1 MGIRIRGTGRQHRKT
16 IVPLLA
22 VLLAVALAP
31 AAAAEGSEARATFA
45 GGCFWCMEKP
55 FDELEGV
62 ISTVSGYAGGHLEDP
77 SYQDV
82 TAGGSGHA
90 EVVQVTYDPDTV
102 SYATLLEVFWRNV
115 DPFDAGGQFCDRG
128 SSYRTGIFYH
138 SAEQARLARR
148 SKREMSRRFS
158 RGIVTEIEKLETFY
172 PAEDYHQNYYK
183 RNPVRYRFYRTS
195 CGRDRRLEAV
205 WGDEAGGYEIT
216 ESR

>member
-1 MGIRIRGTGRQHRKT
+1 MGIRIRGAGRQHRKT
-16 IVPLLA
+16 VVPLLA

-90 EVVQVTYDPDTV
+90 EVVQVTYDPEMV
-102 SYATLLEVFWRNV
+102 SYETLLEVFWRNV

-128 SSYRTGIFYH
+128 NSYRTGIFYH

-158 RGIVTEIEKLETFY
+158 RGIVTEIDTLEMFY

-195 CGRDRRLEAV
+195 CGRDRRLEEV

>member
-1 MGIRIRGTGRQHRKT
+1 MGIRIRGTRRQHRKT
-16 IVPLLA
+16 VVPLLA

-90 EVVQVTYDPDTV
+90 EVVQVTYDPEMV
-102 SYATLLEVFWRNV
+102 SYETLLEVFWRNV

-128 SSYRTGIFYH
+128 NSYRTGIFYH

-158 RGIVTEIEKLETFY
+158 RGIVTEIDTLEMFY

-195 CGRDRRLEAV
+195 CGRDRRLEEV

>member
-1 MGIRIRGTGRQHRKT
+1 
-16 IVPLLA
+16 
-22 VLLAVALAP
+22 
-31 AAAAEGSEARATFA
+31 
-45 GGCFWCMEKP
+45 MEKP

-77 SYQDV
+77 SYEDV
-82 TAGGSGHA
+82 TAGASGHA

-128 SSYRTGIFYH
+128 NSYRTGIFYH
-138 SAEQARLARR
+138 TAEQARLARR

-158 RGIVTEIEKLETFY
+158 RGIVTEIEELETFY

-205 WGDEAGGYEIT
+205 WGDEAGGHEIT
-216 ESR
+216 KNH

>member
-1 MGIRIRGTGRQHRKT
+1 MGIRIRAAGTQHRKT
-16 IVPLLA
+16 VVPLLA

-31 AAAAEGSEARATFA
+31 AAAAEGAEARATFA

-158 RGIVTEIEKLETFY
+158 RGIVTEIDTLETFY